1 MADVFND
8 FKDETENFK
17 ACICEDTNGMLSLY
31 EASHHCVEGESI
43 LVEARD
49 LATNNLKEYV
59 EDQSG
64 SSELCMLVKHALELP
79 LHWRMLRL
87 ETRWFI
93 DVYES
98 RQDMNPILLEL
109 AKLDFN
115 VVQSTHQVD
124 LKQSSR

>member
-1 MADVFND
+1 
-8 FKDETENFK
+8 
-17 ACICEDTNGMLSLY
+17 MLSLY

-49 LATNNLKEYV
+49 LATKYLKEYV